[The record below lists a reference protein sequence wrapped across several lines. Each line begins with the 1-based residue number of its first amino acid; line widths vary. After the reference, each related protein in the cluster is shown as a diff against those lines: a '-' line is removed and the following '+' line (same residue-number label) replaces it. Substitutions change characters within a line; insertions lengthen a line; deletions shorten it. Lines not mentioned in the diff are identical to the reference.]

1 MISLL
6 QKSRSNAVKV
16 VRKITEAHLGL
27 SRAAIAE
34 LFFAKINRWKTL
46 TTSKKKKDFII
57 SVLQGPK
64 YASEGFFF

>member
-1 MISLL
+1 MLSLL
-6 QKSRSNAVKV
+6 QKSRSTAVKV

-27 SRAAIAE
+27 SWAAIVE

-46 TTSKKKKDFII
+46 TTSKKKDFII